1 MVGVCAGGAR
11 PRGGQWRV
19 CGEAAFTPRGFL
31 AQDAFL
37 ITPALRIALNPTAF
51 GDYNGA
57 MGERTPEWKI
67 NSGQGVGTPLSLS
80 RGRVGGEGNLE
91 KKTLASGV
99 RSCRAWPCTLS
110 LLLCLECSLSHPRF
124 PWDIFSLV
132 FLDQGP
138 RPLLRGAFSCPYR
151 CSVIRSLLCIFV
163 ACPNSTF
170 PKGLF
175 VLFWNSHGCPLPLP
189 LGR

>member
-80 RGRVGGEGNLE
+80 RGRVGGKGE
-91 KKTLASGV
+91 KDTGF
-99 RSCRAWPCTLS
+99 R
-110 LLLCLECSLSHPRF
+110 
-124 PWDIFSLV
+124 
-132 FLDQGP
+132 
-138 RPLLRGAFSCPYR
+138 RPLLPRLALHVVLAALPRMFSKPPTLSPGHILTR
-151 CSVIRSLLCIFV
+151 LSRPRSHDLSSEEHFHVPTDARLSVPSS
-163 ACPNSTF
+163 AS
-170 PKGLF
+170 
-175 VLFWNSHGCPLPLP
+175 S
-189 LGR
+189 